1 MVVIAMLRLAIM
13 TVMIIVDCFCWVVDN
28 VWCWCND
35 DADKNDW
42 WFHLTDFPSGHCI
55 VETDN
60 LDKED
65 IIYASQLVKEN
76 SKYKNINKV
85 SVSYLQIKDIKKT
98 KNPGEVKLLKKA
110 NKIIL

>member
-1 MVVIAMLRLAIM
+1 MKQFNRFIDEKNITIKYILGQNAIENHQ
-13 TVMIIVDCFCWVVDN
+13 II
-28 VWCWCND
+28 D

-98 KNPGEVKLLKKA
+98 KKPGEVKLLKKA

>member
-1 MVVIAMLRLAIM
+1 MKQFNRFIDEKNITIKYILGQNAIENHQ
-13 TVMIIVDCFCWVVDN
+13 II
-28 VWCWCND
+28 D

>member
-1 MVVIAMLRLAIM
+1 MKQFDRF
-13 TVMIIVDCFCWVVDN
+13 IVDKN
-28 VWCWCND
+28 ITIKYILGQNAIENHQIID

-85 SVSYLQIKDIKKT
+85 SISYLQIKDIKKT

-110 NKIIL
+110 NKIIV

>member
-1 MVVIAMLRLAIM
+1 MKQFNRFIDEKNITIKYILGQNAIENHQ
-13 TVMIIVDCFCWVVDN
+13 II
-28 VWCWCND
+28 D

-60 LDKED
+60 LVKED

>member
-1 MVVIAMLRLAIM
+1 MKQFDRF
-13 TVMIIVDCFCWVVDN
+13 IVDKN
-28 VWCWCND
+28 ITIKYILGQNAIENHQIID